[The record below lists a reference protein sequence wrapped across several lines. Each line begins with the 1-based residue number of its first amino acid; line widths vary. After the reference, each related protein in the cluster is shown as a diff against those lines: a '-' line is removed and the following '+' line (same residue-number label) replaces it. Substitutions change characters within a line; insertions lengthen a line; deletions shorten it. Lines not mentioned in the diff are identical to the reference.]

1 MDLVLSSDGINV
13 DNRPMNQTKLVVH
26 KGLTNQ
32 LNFYV
37 RNRDRVLQNLSTKTL
52 YASIINPNT
61 SRRVVFKPLSL
72 VNSGTSGEAR
82 LDLTVGDLT
91 DLNPGFYHISI
102 TESSDSGVSQN
113 PLYANQNDRIITDLE
128 VRSSLEYEPIA
139 SQSATTFTQTGNTEL
154 GDAANTFVSSSL
166 YGNQDKNF
174 RHSRHTVAFYMTD
187 FVGNITMQGSAL
199 ESAPTQES
207 DWYDINVQGDAGTAA
222 VPYSTAYNGID
233 PFNFVI
239 NTNWL
244 RVKFDKTSG
253 SVDKVLL
260 RN

>member
-1 MDLVLSSDGINV
+1 
-13 DNRPMNQTKLVVH
+13 
-26 KGLTNQ
+26 
-32 LNFYV
+32 
-37 RNRDRVLQNLSTKTL
+37 
-52 YASIINPNT
+52 
-61 SRRVVFKPLSL
+61 
-72 VNSGTSGEAR
+72 
-82 LDLTVGDLT
+82 
-91 DLNPGFYHISI
+91 
-102 TESSDSGVSQN
+102 
-113 PLYANQNDRIITDLE
+113 
-128 VRSSLEYEPIA
+128 
-139 SQSATTFTQTGNTEL
+139 
-154 GDAANTFVSSSL
+154 
-166 YGNQDKNF
+166 
-174 RHSRHTVAFYMTD
+174 MTD